1 MSSKD
6 ILVRLHS
13 TYWLVEN
20 KLKIS
25 LKVTA
30 KNPDVIL
37 RLRVPVDDVENPSD
51 SNSNS
56 DSDG

>member
-1 MSSKD
+1 M
-6 ILVRLHS
+6 VRLHS

-37 RLRVPVDDVENPSD
+37 RLRVPSDDVKGPTDDESIALN
-51 SNSNS
+51 
-56 DSDG
+56 